1 MYSNSITHTRGG
13 SRLAFALV
21 STLPTLTKAALFG
34 LTAIALVA
42 LGPRTASAA
51 NILWVSDTSPL
62 GFSGPGNNNITD
74 AGFIRLLESAGHNVM
89 RWNSPDSQNTRLSV
103 AELTAVNTNDLII
116 MGRAGA
122 SGQHQFPQSV
132 DWNAGIT
139 KPLICMS
146 PYFIRLDGGRL
157 GWFGGGNG
165 VLPDTTPTVLTAG
178 DPNNAA
184 VDFLFGGVPMN
195 GANTVDKYD
204 ELLDR
209 NTSLIRNAPVAGAVV
224 YSTATFVQEDTGASG
239 SANTIVGFPAGTIVS
254 TNTPLAGYRM
264 FFGGGS
270 REGAT
275 FPNPIPLYTG
285 RETLTPVGETVFL
298 RAVQL
303 AINNGIPPVTD
314 PLAPVAVTTQPVSAT
329 VPRGGSVTFSVAISG
344 AGPRTLQWQRDI
356 GDGTTFTNIPGAS
369 TPFSMSKL
377 TLSGVSAADDNAK
390 FRVEASNPINTVVS
404 DVATL
409 TIAADTTAPVP
420 LSAVSLDGSSII
432 VQFSE
437 LVDPRPLADGGQTL
451 EPFNYILTDAG
462 GAGVSSVTLRPDGRS
477 VILGVNATVSPAFS
491 INIALVE
498 DLYGNAI
505 DAAGVDVAGIS
516 LGLTAVEVGAVNP
529 AGGSFAPDANTI
541 VVGGGGLDIQATT
554 EQFRY
559 VYKSVAG
566 DFEARVRVQSI
577 TGSNRF
583 ESVAKAI
590 LSARAATDGGA
601 MCVDAF
607 VTPPYPSD
615 TSYGSTARTTTG
627 GATSSNF
634 VAVPYV
640 PFAIRATFPAW
651 LRVKRAGDNFTTYG
665 SANGSDWTQIGS
677 ISVAMGTSAL
687 VGLGVNSHRN
697 GQIATATFSDFA
709 IIQAPNRPTITGLSY
724 TAGTFSGSFQ
734 TQAGFNYVVRYKDD
748 LNAAS
753 WQVLTTIPGDGTVKS
768 FTDAGPAGTQR
779 FYSLLVQ

>member
-1 MYSNSITHTRGG
+1 MYSNSITPVRRGG
-13 SRLAFALV
+13 RPPFALVSSLPTLAKAALLGLTAFALV
-21 STLPTLTKAALFG
+21 ASNPQ
-34 LTAIALVA
+34 TA
-42 LGPRTASAA
+42 RAA
-51 NILWVSDTSPL
+51 NILWVADTSPL
-62 GFSGPGNNNITD
+62 GFSGPGNDNFTD

-89 RWNSPDSQNTRLSV
+89 RWNSPDSQNTRLSA
-103 AELTAVNTNDLII
+103 AELVAVNTNDLII
-116 MGRAGA
+116 LGRAGA

-132 DWNAGIT
+132 DWNAGII

-146 PYFIRLDGGRL
+146 PYFVRLDGGRL

-178 DPNNAA
+178 DPNNPA
-184 VDFLFGGVPMN
+184 VDFLFGGVAMKGN
-195 GANTVDKYD
+195 ATIDLFD

-209 NTSLIRNAPVAGAVV
+209 NTSLIQNAPVAGGIV
-224 YSTATFVQEDTGASG
+224 YSTATFVPEAGGAAVT
-239 SANTIVGFPAGTIVS
+239 ANTIVGFPATTIVS

-264 FFGGGS
+264 FLAGGS

-275 FPNPIPLYTG
+275 FPNAIPLYTG
-285 RETLTPVGETVFL
+285 RETLTRAGEIVFL

-303 AINNGIPPVTD
+303 AINNGVPPVTD
-314 PLAPVAVTTQPVSAT
+314 PLAPVAFTTQPVSAT
-329 VPRGGSVTFSVAISG
+329 APRGGSVTFSVAVSG
-344 AGPRTLQWQRDI
+344 AAPRTLQWQRDI
-356 GDGTTFTNIPGAS
+356 GDGVTFTNIPGAS
-369 TPFSMSKL
+369 TPFSMSRL
-377 TLSGVSAADDNAK
+377 TLPAVSAADDNAR
-390 FRVEASNPINTVVS
+390 FRVEASNAINTLDS
-404 DVATL
+404 DVVTL
-409 TIAADTTAPVP
+409 TIATDTTAPVP

-432 VQFSE
+432 VQFNE
-437 LVDPRPLADGGQTL
+437 LVDPRTLPEGGQTL

-462 GAGVSSVTLRPDGRS
+462 GAGVSTVTLRPDGRS
-477 VILGVNATVSPAFS
+477 VILGVNATVSPTFS
-491 INIALVE
+491 LNIALIE

-505 DAAGVDVAGIS
+505 EGAGVDVPGIN

-529 AGGSFAPDANTI
+529 AGGSFAPAANTI

-566 DFEARVRVQSI
+566 DFDARVRVQSI

-590 LSARAATDGGA
+590 LSARATTDGNA

-615 TSYGSTARTTTG
+615 TSYGSTARTTAG

-640 PFAIRATFPAW
+640 PFAVRATFPAW

-665 SANGSDWTQIGS
+665 SANGTDWTQIGS
-677 ISVAMGTSAL
+677 IIVGMGPSAL

-709 IIQAPNRPTITGLSY
+709 ILQAPAQPTITGLIY

-753 WQVLTTIPGDGTVKS
+753 WQILTTIPGDGSVKS
-768 FTDAGPAGTQR
+768 FTDAGPAGVHR